1 VNRVDARTARL
12 FVGFAAVLGVLLA
25 LVALA
30 SGGSSAAQD
39 RGDGPLAPGA
49 ATWLYA
55 VFVVVGLL
63 AVPLFVYVYT
73 REVPHSAERRRRAR
87 LMPLVLVALA
97 LALLVLAVRSPDGFG
112 EVVRRLRLDR
122 DPRDGMDATVRR
134 PPSLELFPF
143 MVVSSAVLAG
153 AAAIAAHRLLR
164 RPASARATLPEE
176 LSQALDE
183 SLDDLRAEPDARVAV
198 VRAYA
203 RMEATLE
210 RFGVPRHEAMAPFEY
225 VGRVLLELDVRPEP
239 VHRLAELFERAR
251 FSRHV
256 IGPDLKE
263 GAIDALE
270 SIRDDLRG
278 AGE

>member
-1 VNRVDARTARL
+1 MNRVDARTARL
-12 FVGFAAVLGVLLA
+12 FVGFAALLGVLLA

-30 SGGSSAAQD
+30 SGGSSAAQQD
-39 RGDGPLAPGA
+39 RGNGPLAPGA

-63 AVPLFVYVYT
+63 AVPLFIYVYT

-87 LMPLVLVALA
+87 LMPLVLVAVA

-112 EVVRRLRLDR
+112 EVIRRLRLDR
-122 DPRDGMDATVRR
+122 DPRDGMDAAVRR
-134 PPSLELFPF
+134 PPALEIFPF

-153 AAAIAAHRLLR
+153 AAALAAHRLLR
-164 RPASARATLPEE
+164 RPAHARLTLPEE

-183 SLDDLRAEPDARVAV
+183 SLDDLRAEPDPRVAV

-210 RFGVPRHEAMAPFEY
+210 RFGCARREAEAPFEY
-225 VGRVLLELDVRPEP
+225 VGRMLLELEVRPEP
-239 VHRLAELFERAR
+239 VRGLAESFEEAR
-251 FSRHV
+251 FSRHE
-256 IGPDLKE
+256 IGPELKE
-263 GAIDALE
+263 RAIGSLE
-270 SIRDDLRG
+270 SIRDDLRED
-278 AGE
+278 A

>member
-1 VNRVDARTARL
+1 L
-12 FVGFAAVLGVLLA
+12 LVGFAALLGVLLA

-30 SGGSSAAQD
+30 SSESGGPQD
-39 RGDGPLAPGA
+39 RADGPLAPGVA
-49 ATWLYA
+49 SWLYA

-63 AVPLFVYVYT
+63 ALPLVVYVYT
-73 REVPHSAERRRRAR
+73 REVPHSPERRRRAR

-97 LALLVLAVRSPDGFG
+97 TALLVVAVRSPDGFG

-122 DPRDGMDATVRR
+122 DPREGMDGAIRP

-143 MVVSSAVLAG
+143 MVISSAVLAG
-153 AAAIAAHRLLR
+153 AAALAAHRLLR
-164 RPASARATLPEE
+164 RPARARPTLPEE

-210 RFGVPRHEAMAPFEY
+210 RFGVPRREAEAPFEY
-225 VGRVLLELDVRPEP
+225 VGRVLLELDVRASP
-239 VHRLAELFERAR
+239 VEDLAALFERAR
-251 FSRHV
+251 FSRHE
-256 IGPDLKE
+256 IGPELKDE
-263 GAIDALE
+263 AIGALE

-278 AGE
+278 PV